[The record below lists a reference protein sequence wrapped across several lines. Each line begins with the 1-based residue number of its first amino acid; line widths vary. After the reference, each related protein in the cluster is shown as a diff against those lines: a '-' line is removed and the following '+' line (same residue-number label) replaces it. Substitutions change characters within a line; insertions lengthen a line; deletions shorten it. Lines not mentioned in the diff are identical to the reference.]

1 MNDLAEILSSR
12 VRAELFRL
20 LFGLSEVPIHTRELH
35 RRSGLS
41 LGTVQQELRKLVRL
55 GLIVARKDGNRV
67 CYSANREHPLY
78 VDIHRMVLKTS
89 GLAHVLRAALTG
101 AGVELAFVFGSMAR
115 GDAGASSDVDLLVV
129 GRLGLRKLTERLSGV
144 ADQLGREV
152 NPHIMNAETLRK
164 RIRAKEHLVTRIMH
178 EQKLFVV
185 GSADELAAMV
195 G

>member
-129 GRLGLRKLTERLSGV
+129 GGLGLRKLTERLSGV